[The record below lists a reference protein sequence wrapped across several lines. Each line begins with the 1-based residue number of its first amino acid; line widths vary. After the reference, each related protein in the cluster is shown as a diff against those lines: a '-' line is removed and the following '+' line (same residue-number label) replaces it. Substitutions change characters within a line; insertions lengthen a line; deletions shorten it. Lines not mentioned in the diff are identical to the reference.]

1 MATAPSNP
9 SPMQQHSPRAAVEGS
24 ASSSSPS
31 RRLGGTGAVG
41 SPWNQI
47 VRGSGDFESTI
58 SSSLTTVPLGVVPPS
73 SMSGV
78 SQEQIM
84 TMSPDGSPTKAAP
97 TATEAAPFSSLP
109 EDASETNSDG
119 TDNGSGGNGASKKPA
134 WSKPSSKGGTDVGPV
149 MGAVSWPALSES
161 TRPSPKSSS
170 DSLKTLS
177 DISVSAPQVPPPTL
191 PYFLFLFSLFFYSV
205 YYLKFTLCL
214 QLLKIFFACCK
225 FCKFC
230 NSRMIK

>member
-47 VRGSGDFESTI
+47 VRGGGDFESTI
-58 SSSLTTVPLGVVPPS
+58 SSSLITVPLGVVPPS

-170 DSLKTLS
+170 DSLKS

-191 PYFLFLFSLFFYSV
+191 PYFLFLFLLFFLFSV
-205 YYLKFTLCL
+205 LFKVHFMSSAIENIFCL
-214 QLLKIFFACCK
+214 W
-225 FCKFC
+225 
-230 NSRMIK
+230 

>member
-9 SPMQQHSPRAAVEGS
+9 SPTQQHSRRAAVEGS
-24 ASSSSPS
+24 ASSSSLS

-47 VRGSGDFESTI
+47 IRGGGDFELTV
-58 SSSLTTVPLGVVPPS
+58 SSYLTTVPLGVVLPS

-84 TMSPDGSPTKAAP
+84 TISPDGSPTKVAL
-97 TATEAAPFSSLP
+97 TSTEAAPFSFMP
-109 EDASETNSDG
+109 EDTSETNSDG
-119 TDNGSGGNGASKKPA
+119 TDNGIGGNGASKKPA

-170 DSLKTLS
+170 DLLKAPS
-177 DISVSAPQVPPPTL
+177 HISVSAPQVPPPTL
-191 PYFLFLFSLFFYSV
+191 PYFSVFIFTFFKFFYSV
-205 YYLKFTLCL
+205 YNLKFT
-214 QLLKIFFACCK
+214 
-225 FCKFC
+225 
-230 NSRMIK
+230 

>member
-47 VRGSGDFESTI
+47 VRGGGDFESTI
-58 SSSLTTVPLGVVPPS
+58 SSSLITVPLGVVPPS

-170 DSLKTLS
+170 DSLKS

-191 PYFLFLFSLFFYSV
+191 PYFLFLFLLFFLFSV
-205 YYLKFTLCL
+205 LFKVHFMSSAIENIFCL
-214 QLLKIFFACCK
+214 L
-225 FCKFC
+225 
-230 NSRMIK
+230 

>member
-9 SPMQQHSPRAAVEGS
+9 SSTQQHSPRAAVEGS

-47 VRGSGDFESTI
+47 VRGGGDFESTI
-58 SSSLTTVPLGVVPPS
+58 SSSLTAVPLGVVPPPP

-78 SQEQIM
+78 SQEQIT
-84 TMSPDGSPTKAAP
+84 TMSPDGSPRKGAA
-97 TATEAAPFSSLP
+97 TATEAAPLSSFP

-134 WSKPSSKGGTDVGPV
+134 WSKPSSKGGTEVGPV

-161 TRPSPKSSS
+161 TRPSPKASS

-177 DISVSAPQVPPPTL
+177 DISVSAPQVLAPTL
-191 PYFLFLFSLFFYSV
+191 PSFLFLFLHFSLFSV
-205 YYLKFTLCL
+205 
-214 QLLKIFFACCK
+214 LLEVFFFIA
-225 FCKFC
+225 
-230 NSRMIK
+230 